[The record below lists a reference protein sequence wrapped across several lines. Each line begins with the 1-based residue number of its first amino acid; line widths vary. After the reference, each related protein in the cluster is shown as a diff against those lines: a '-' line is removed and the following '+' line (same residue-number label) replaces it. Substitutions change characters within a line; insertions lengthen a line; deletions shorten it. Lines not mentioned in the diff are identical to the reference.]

1 MTEETHSIPTGY
13 FSPLLVDMPPK
24 PKKIVEEAIQ
34 EDQTVVLPT
43 ITRNVLK
50 RVITAPKS
58 EKQMEAFRKA
68 QEVRLQKKA
77 ERDRLKQEQEAGQQE
92 QKKQEDEA
100 KIQAGTHTRYQ
111 VLPKREAKPKPV
123 PPPIQESESEEEEE
137 EEEEPVKR
145 VPKHRAPVLKEKTTR
160 YYRVKENQRF
170 STSEAPHRRQP
181 DTETETETDTDY
193 DSDYKKPKRVVRRE
207 VKKNLKALKQIDE
220 VLETGNVNVNPY
232 LQFLSNRWK

>member
-1 MTEETHSIPTGY
+1 
-13 FSPLLVDMPPK
+13 MPPK

-137 EEEEPVKR
+137 EEPVKR
-145 VPKHRAPVLKEKTTR
+145 VPKQRAPVLKEKTTR

-220 VLETGNVNVNPY
+220 VLETGTVNPY

>member
-1 MTEETHSIPTGY
+1 
-13 FSPLLVDMPPK
+13 MPPK
-24 PKKIVEEAIQ
+24 PKKIVEEAIE

-68 QEVRLQKKA
+68 QEIRLKNKE
-77 ERDRLKQEQEAGQQE
+77 ERDRLKQEQQSQQLAQEKE

-111 VLPKREAKPKPV
+111 VLPKREVKAKGNQNESRPIGKPV

-137 EEEEPVKR
+137 EEEPVKR
-145 VPKHRAPVLKEKTTR
+145 IPKQRAPVLKEKTTR
-160 YYRVKENQRF
+160 YYRD
-170 STSEAPHRRQP
+170 APRRRQV
-181 DTETETETDTDY
+181 DTETETETETDY

-220 VLETGNVNVNPY
+220 VLESGPANVNPY

>member
-1 MTEETHSIPTGY
+1 
-13 FSPLLVDMPPK
+13 MPPK

-77 ERDRLKQEQEAGQQE
+77 ERDRLKQEQEAQQQE
-92 QKKQEDEA
+92 QKKQEEEE
-100 KIQAGTHTRYQ
+100 KIQAGTHTRYK
-111 VLPKREAKPKPV
+111 VLPKREVKPKPV

-137 EEEEPVKR
+137 EEPVKR
-145 VPKHRAPVLKEKTTR
+145 VPKQHSPEDTYTSRRGGAHTPVLKEKTTR
-160 YYRVKENQRF
+160 YYR
-170 STSEAPHRRQP
+170 EAPHRRQP

>member
-1 MTEETHSIPTGY
+1 
-13 FSPLLVDMPPK
+13 MPPK

-77 ERDRLKQEQEAGQQE
+77 ERDKLKQEQEAGQQALE
-92 QKKQEDEA
+92 TVQKKQEDEA

-137 EEEEPVKR
+137 EEEPVKR
-145 VPKHRAPVLKEKTTR
+145 VPKQRGVSEAKHTPVLKEKTTR
-160 YYRVKENQRF
+160 YYRVK
-170 STSEAPHRRQP
+170 SEAPHRRQP

>member
-1 MTEETHSIPTGY
+1 
-13 FSPLLVDMPPK
+13 MPPK
-24 PKKIVEEAIQ
+24 PKKIVEEAIE

-68 QEVRLQKKA
+68 QEIRLKNKE
-77 ERDRLKQEQEAGQQE
+77 ERDRVKQEQQSQQQAIEKE

-111 VLPKREAKPKPV
+111 VLPKRETKGKPV

-137 EEEEPVKR
+137 EEEPVKR
-145 VPKHRAPVLKEKTTR
+145 VPKQRAPVLKEKTTR

-170 STSEAPHRRQP
+170 STSDAPRRRQV
-181 DTETETETDTDY
+181 DTETETETETETDY

-220 VLETGNVNVNPY
+220 VLESGPANVNPY

>member
-1 MTEETHSIPTGY
+1 
-13 FSPLLVDMPPK
+13 MPPK
-24 PKKIVEEAIQ
+24 PKKIVEEAIE

-68 QEVRLQKKA
+68 QEIRLKNKE
-77 ERDRLKQEQEAGQQE
+77 ERDRVKQEQQSQQHAQEKE

-111 VLPKREAKPKPV
+111 VLPKREAKPKGNQNESRPLGKPV

-137 EEEEPVKR
+137 EEPVKR
-145 VPKHRAPVLKEKTTR
+145 IPKQRAPVLKEKTTR

-170 STSEAPHRRQP
+170 STSDAPRRRKV
-181 DTETETETDTDY
+181 DTETETETETETDY

-220 VLETGNVNVNPY
+220 VLESGNANANPY

>member
-1 MTEETHSIPTGY
+1 
-13 FSPLLVDMPPK
+13 MPPK
-24 PKKIVEEAIQ
+24 PKKIVEEAIE

-68 QEVRLQKKA
+68 QEIRLKNKE
-77 ERDRLKQEQEAGQQE
+77 ERDRLKQEQQSQQQATEKE

-111 VLPKREAKPKPV
+111 VLPKREAKQKPV

-137 EEEEPVKR
+137 EERKA
-145 VPKHRAPVLKEKTTR
+145 PKQRAPEDTYTSRRGGAHTPVLKEKTTR
-160 YYRVKENQRF
+160 YYRVKENPRF
-170 STSEAPHRRQP
+170 STSEAPRRRQV
-181 DTETETETDTDY
+181 DTETETETETETDY

-220 VLETGNVNVNPY
+220 VLENGPANVNPY

>member
-1 MTEETHSIPTGY
+1 
-13 FSPLLVDMPPK
+13 MPPK

-68 QEVRLQKKA
+68 QEIRLKNKE
-77 ERDRLKQEQEAGQQE
+77 ERDRLKQEQDADQQAIEKE

-111 VLPKREAKPKPV
+111 VLPKREAKAKPI

-137 EEEEPVKR
+137 EEEEEKPVKR
-145 VPKHRAPVLKEKTTR
+145 IPKQRAPVLKEKTTR
-160 YYRVKENQRF
+160 YYR
-170 STSEAPHRRQP
+170 EAPHRRQA

-220 VLETGNVNVNPY
+220 VLESGNANVNPY

>member
-137 EEEEPVKR
+137 EEPVKR
-145 VPKHRAPVLKEKTTR
+145 VPKQRAPVLKEKTTR
-160 YYRVKENQRF
+160 YYR
-170 STSEAPHRRQP
+170 EAPHRRQP

>member
-1 MTEETHSIPTGY
+1 
-13 FSPLLVDMPPK
+13 MPPK

-68 QEVRLQKKA
+68 QEIRLQKKA
-77 ERDRLKQEQEAGQQE
+77 ERDQLKQEEEAGQQAQEKE
-92 QKKQEDEA
+92 QKKQDDEA

-111 VLPKREAKPKPV
+111 VLPKREAKAKP
-123 PPPIQESESEEEEE
+123 PMKPQPDPESEEEEEE

-145 VPKHRAPVLKEKTTR
+145 VPQQRAPVLKEKTTR
-160 YYRVKENQRF
+160 YYR
-170 STSEAPHRRQP
+170 EAPHRRQP

>member
-1 MTEETHSIPTGY
+1 
-13 FSPLLVDMPPK
+13 MPPK
-24 PKKIVEEAIQ
+24 PKKIVEEAIE

-68 QEVRLQKKA
+68 QEIRLKNKE
-77 ERDRLKQEQEAGQQE
+77 ERDRVKQEQQSQQQATEKE

-111 VLPKREAKPKPV
+111 VLPKREAKPKGKPV

-137 EEEEPVKR
+137 EEVRKVTKQR
-145 VPKHRAPVLKEKTTR
+145 APKQSAPVLKEKTTR

-170 STSEAPHRRQP
+170 STSDAPRRRQV
-181 DTETETETDTDY
+181 DTETETETETETDY

-220 VLETGNVNVNPY
+220 VLESGNANANPY

>member
-1 MTEETHSIPTGY
+1 
-13 FSPLLVDMPPK
+13 MPPK
-24 PKKIVEEAIQ
+24 PKKIVEEAIE

-68 QEVRLQKKA
+68 QEIRLKNKE
-77 ERDRLKQEQEAGQQE
+77 ERDRVRQEQQSQQQVIEKE

-111 VLPKREAKPKPV
+111 VLPKREVKAKGKPV

-137 EEEEPVKR
+137 EEVRK

-170 STSEAPHRRQP
+170 STSEAPHRRQA

-220 VLETGNVNVNPY
+220 VLESGSANVNPY

>member
-1 MTEETHSIPTGY
+1 
-13 FSPLLVDMPPK
+13 MPPK
-24 PKKIVEEAIQ
+24 PKKIVEEAIE

-68 QEVRLQKKA
+68 QEIRLKNKE
-77 ERDRLKQEQEAGQQE
+77 ERDRLKQEQQSQQQAIEKE
-92 QKKQEDEA
+92 QKKQEDDA

-111 VLPKREAKPKPV
+111 VLPKREVKAKGNQNESRPLGKPV

-137 EEEEPVKR
+137 EEVRK

-170 STSEAPHRRQP
+170 STSDAPRRRQV
-181 DTETETETDTDY
+181 DTETETETETETDY

-207 VKKNLKALKQIDE
+207 VKKNLKALKQIDD
-220 VLETGNVNVNPY
+220 VLESGPANVNPY

>member
-1 MTEETHSIPTGY
+1 
-13 FSPLLVDMPPK
+13 MPPK
-24 PKKIVEEAIQ
+24 PKKIVEEAIE

-68 QEVRLQKKA
+68 QEIRLKNKE
-77 ERDRLKQEQEAGQQE
+77 ERDRVKQEQQSQQHAQEKE

-111 VLPKREAKPKPV
+111 VLPKREVKAKGKP
-123 PPPIQESESEEEEE
+123 PMKPQPDPESEEEEE

-145 VPKHRAPVLKEKTTR
+145 IPKQRAPKQSAPVLKEKTTR
-160 YYRVKENQRF
+160 YYRD
-170 STSEAPHRRQP
+170 APRRRQV
-181 DTETETETDTDY
+181 DTETETETETETDY

-220 VLETGNVNVNPY
+220 VLESGNANANPY

>member
-1 MTEETHSIPTGY
+1 
-13 FSPLLVDMPPK
+13 MPPK

-77 ERDRLKQEQEAGQQE
+77 ERDRLKQEQEALETE

-100 KIQAGTHTRYQ
+100 KIQAGTHTRYK
-111 VLPKREAKPKPV
+111 VLPTREVKPKGKPA
-123 PPPIQESESEEEEE
+123 PPPIQESESEEEES
-137 EEEEPVKR
+137 VKR
-145 VPKHRAPVLKEKTTR
+145 VPKQRAPEDTYTSRRGATPVLKEKTTR
-160 YYRVKENQRF
+160 YYREI
-170 STSEAPHRRQP
+170 PHRRQA

>member
-1 MTEETHSIPTGY
+1 
-13 FSPLLVDMPPK
+13 MPPK
-24 PKKIVEEAIQ
+24 PKKIVEEAIE

-68 QEVRLQKKA
+68 QEIRLKNKE
-77 ERDRLKQEQEAGQQE
+77 ERDRLKQEQQSQQQATEKE

-111 VLPKREAKPKPV
+111 VLPKREVKGKPPMKPQ
-123 PPPIQESESEEEEE
+123 PDPESEEEEE

-145 VPKHRAPVLKEKTTR
+145 VPKQRAPVLKEKTTR
-160 YYRVKENQRF
+160 YYR
-170 STSEAPHRRQP
+170 EAPHRRQA

-220 VLETGNVNVNPY
+220 VLESGNANVNPY

>member
-1 MTEETHSIPTGY
+1 
-13 FSPLLVDMPPK
+13 MPPK

-68 QEVRLQKKA
+68 QEIRLQKKA
-77 ERDRLKQEQEAGQQE
+77 ERDQLKQEQEAGQQAIEKE

-111 VLPKREAKPKPV
+111 VLPKREAKVKP
-123 PPPIQESESEEEEE
+123 PMKPQPDPESEE
-137 EEEEPVKR
+137 P
-145 VPKHRAPVLKEKTTR
+145 
-160 YYRVKENQRF
+160 
-170 STSEAPHRRQP
+170 RRTP
-181 DTETETETDTDY
+181 TMTATIRSRNES
-193 DSDYKKPKRVVRRE
+193 SDAR
-207 VKKNLKALKQIDE
+207 
-220 VLETGNVNVNPY
+220 
-232 LQFLSNRWK
+232 

>member
-1 MTEETHSIPTGY
+1 
-13 FSPLLVDMPPK
+13 MPPK
-24 PKKIVEEAIQ
+24 PKKIVEEAIE

-68 QEVRLQKKA
+68 QEIRLKNKE
-77 ERDRLKQEQEAGQQE
+77 ERDRLKQEQQSQQLAQEKE
-92 QKKQEDEA
+92 QKKQEDDA

-111 VLPKREAKPKPV
+111 VLPKREAKPKGKPV

-137 EEEEPVKR
+137 EEVRK
-145 VPKHRAPVLKEKTTR
+145 VPKQRAPVLKEKTTR
-160 YYRVKENQRF
+160 YYRD
-170 STSEAPHRRQP
+170 APRRRQI
-181 DTETETETDTDY
+181 DTETETETETETDY

-220 VLETGNVNVNPY
+220 VLESGPANVNPY

>member
-1 MTEETHSIPTGY
+1 
-13 FSPLLVDMPPK
+13 
-24 PKKIVEEAIQ
+24 
-34 EDQTVVLPT
+34 
-43 ITRNVLK
+43 
-50 RVITAPKS
+50 
-58 EKQMEAFRKA
+58 MEAFRKA
-68 QEVRLQKKA
+68 QEIRLKNKE
-77 ERDRLKQEQEAGQQE
+77 ERDRVKQEQQSQQLAQEKE
-92 QKKQEDEA
+92 QKKQEDDA

-111 VLPKREAKPKPV
+111 VLPKREVKGKPPMKPQ
-123 PPPIQESESEEEEE
+123 PDPESEEEEE

-145 VPKHRAPVLKEKTTR
+145 TKQRAPKQSAPVLKEKTTR

-170 STSEAPHRRQP
+170 STSDAPRRRQV

-220 VLETGNVNVNPY
+220 VLESGPANVNPY